1 MQLIVL
7 GMHRSGTSGVTRLL
21 NLAGAWF
28 GPPGIATEANEENP
42 KGFWERRD
50 VRNVC
55 DGLLHGG
62 GFDWYRLAG
71 FSVDTIPT
79 EVVTEQL
86 AAFSETLHSLDQHRP
101 WVVKEP
107 RLCLLYPLIAPMLD
121 QAVCVH
127 VTREPLEVAHSVCAR
142 NGLSVQGALA
152 LWELYSLHAVAA
164 TAGQPRVHV
173 RHEDVMN
180 DPIGTMATL
189 VDQLTALGV
198 TGLHQPSPEEI
209 SEFISPDLHRQRRS
223 PELRGL
229 RLNAQQARLAELLS
243 TGEIFGLA
251 ELPELSTG
259 AAEELEVLE
268 RIDDLESDLNTVQQ
282 SLAAAGRREQNLE
295 RAIQREQ
302 ARRRAVGETAIEALD
317 RAERDVHSM
326 VAGRPAKLAA
336 YLVAIRRTLT
346 PGMARTD
353 PTPFSR
359 ALGGIERGRRQV
371 RGRAADPVPGATAA
385 PQPSPALISR
395 SRPATKPTGKPRVA
409 VISWDVGHNPLGR
422 ANVMAEVLARRFD
435 VELWGA
441 QFERYGSR
449 VWAPLRDTPI
459 PINVFPGRP
468 FPEHL
473 AIMEQVAAQ
482 IDADAIWVSKP
493 RLPSYLLGALA
504 KEKRNRPLV
513 LDVDDHELAFFG
525 EDEGI
530 DMGTLRSRRGD
541 PVLDLPFERLWT
553 QACDPLI
560 GSADQV
566 TVSNV
571 ALQQR
576 YGGLVVPHA
585 RDENLFDPT
594 RFDRDEVRAR
604 LGVSPDQ
611 RLLLFGG
618 TPRIHKGIVEVLRA
632 LEELGDER
640 YRVLM
645 FGTRELDELR
655 PQIGDLARWAMA
667 LPYQPFRDLPSVLA
681 AADLAC
687 VLQDATH
694 PVARYQM
701 PAKVTD
707 ALAMGVPCLVTPV
720 PPLQPLIDEGVL
732 QVLEP
737 DASLAETI
745 TDIFDR
751 YDDARHRAAQGRK
764 LFLSTFSYEAVAA
777 SVVPVFEALIA
788 NPPEASPGLSTL
800 TDVPRDLFESVPGQE
815 AEPATGRP
823 APRRPGKRPRR
834 LTPGAPFDVVMFW
847 KQNDTGIYGRRQDM
861 VLEYLQRSGRV
872 GTVVHFDNPITPEAL
887 TNTWRR
893 GAHSPADQGRLVVR
907 QTLGRVGPRRRSGS
921 VHRHTFVY
929 GGSRSRRLGL
939 PRRSGYDEFVR
950 KILKAHGIGERPF
963 VLWGYPTNPDLPLL
977 IDSLD
982 PDLVV
987 ADVVDDNRTW
997 FTPGTP
1003 EHDRADLNYEQVLT
1017 RSDLVLANCDPVAQA
1032 MSRFAPEIH
1041 VIPNG
1046 LELPDGSPVGPRP
1059 TDLQNLTGPL
1069 IGYVGNLS
1077 SRIDIDLL
1085 DGLAEARPQWQFVFI
1100 GSAHLDA
1107 SILRLQHRS
1116 NVHFLGVKPHQEARR
1131 YLQHFDVALIPHLDN
1146 EMTRAMNPLK
1156 AFVYCAAG
1164 VPVVSTPVA
1173 NLGDLADLITVAHG
1187 IDGFLEAIEQNLDRG
1202 RQTPDLELL
1211 RKHSWEQRVSEI
1223 LRLVDATVSEE
1234 TGEPAS
1240 SRPDG

>member
-1 MQLIVL
+1 
-7 GMHRSGTSGVTRLL
+7 
-21 NLAGAWF
+21 
-28 GPPGIATEANEENP
+28 
-42 KGFWERRD
+42 
-50 VRNVC
+50 
-55 DGLLHGG
+55 
-62 GFDWYRLAG
+62 
-71 FSVDTIPT
+71 
-79 EVVTEQL
+79 
-86 AAFSETLHSLDQHRP
+86 
-101 WVVKEP
+101 
-107 RLCLLYPLIAPMLD
+107 
-121 QAVCVH
+121 
-127 VTREPLEVAHSVCAR
+127 
-142 NGLSVQGALA
+142 
-152 LWELYSLHAVAA
+152 
-164 TAGQPRVHV
+164 
-173 RHEDVMN
+173 
-180 DPIGTMATL
+180 
-189 VDQLTALGV
+189 
-198 TGLHQPSPEEI
+198 
-209 SEFISPDLHRQRRS
+209 
-223 PELRGL
+223 
-229 RLNAQQARLAELLS
+229 
-243 TGEIFGLA
+243 
-251 ELPELSTG
+251 
-259 AAEELEVLE
+259 
-268 RIDDLESDLNTVQQ
+268 
-282 SLAAAGRREQNLE
+282 
-295 RAIQREQ
+295 AIEREQ
-302 ARRRAVGETAIEALD
+302 ARRRVVGDTAIEALD
-317 RAERDVHSM
+317 RAEQDVRSM
-326 VAGRPAKLAA
+326 VAGRPEKLAA

-371 RGRAADPVPGATAA
+371 RGRAADPVPGA
-385 PQPSPALISR
+385 SPAANLLPTPMHR
-395 SRPATKPTGKPRVA
+395 SRPATTPTGKPRVA
-409 VISWDVGHNPLGR
+409 VIAWDVGHNPLGR
-422 ANVMAEVLARRFD
+422 ANIMAEILARRFD

-468 FPEHL
+468 FPDHL
-473 AIMEQVAAQ
+473 AVMEHVASQ

-504 KEKRNRPLV
+504 KEHRNRPLV

-530 DMGTLRSRRGD
+530 DMDSLRARRGD
-541 PVLDLPFERLWT
+541 PKLDLPFERLWT

-560 GSADQV
+560 ASADQV

-576 YGGLVVPHA
+576 YGGLIVPHA
-585 RDENLFDPT
+585 RDENLFDPA

-604 LGVSPDQ
+604 LGVSPQ
-611 RLLLFGG
+611 TRLLLFGG
-618 TPRIHKGIVEVLRA
+618 TPRVHKGVVEVLKA

-667 LPYQPFRDLPSVLA
+667 LPYQPFRELPSILA

-687 VLQDATH
+687 VLQDGAH

-707 ALAMGVPCLVTPV
+707 ALAMGVPCLVSPV

-732 QVLEP
+732 QVLGP

-745 TDIFDR
+745 ADIFDR

-764 LFLSTFSYEAVAA
+764 LFLSTFSYEAVAET
-777 SVVPVFEALIA
+777 VVPVFEALIA
-788 NPPEASPGLSTL
+788 DPPAASSGLATL
-800 TDVPRDLFESVPGQE
+800 TEVPRDLFEPMPGQDIE
-815 AEPATGRP
+815 LATGRP
-823 APRRPGKRPRR
+823 APRRPGQQPRR
-834 LTPGAPFDVVMFW
+834 LAPGAPFDLVMFW

-872 GTVVHFDNPITPEAL
+872 GTVVHFDNPITPESLA
-887 TNTWRR
+887 NTWRR
-893 GAHSPADQGRLVVR
+893 GANAPADQGRLVVR
-907 QTLGRVGPRRRSGS
+907 QTLGRVGPRRRSGP
-921 VHRHTFVY
+921 VHHHTFLY

-939 PRRSGYDEFVR
+939 PRRSGYVGYVQQ
-950 KILKAHGIGERPF
+950 ILKAHGIGERPF
-963 VLWGYPTNPDLPLL
+963 VLWAYPTNADLPRL
-977 IDSLD
+977 IDTLD

-1003 EHDRADLNYEQVLT
+1003 EHDRADLNYEEVLA
-1017 RSDLVLANCDPVAQA
+1017 RSDLVLANCDPVASA
-1032 MSRFAPEIH
+1032 MSRFAADIH

-1046 LELPDGSPVGPRP
+1046 LELPDGSPRGPRP
-1059 TDLQNLTGPL
+1059 TELQSLAGPL

-1107 SILRLQHRS
+1107 SILRLEHRP
-1116 NVHFLGVKPHQEARR
+1116 NVHFLGVKPHQEARQ
-1131 YLQHFDVALIPHLDN
+1131 YLRHFDVALIPHLDN

-1173 NLGDLADLITVAHG
+1173 NLGDLAGLISVAHG
-1187 IDGFLEAIEQNLDRG
+1187 VDGFLTAIEQNLHRG
-1202 RQTPDLELL
+1202 RQSPDLELL
-1211 RKHSWEQRVSEI
+1211 RRHSWEQRISDI
-1223 LRLVDATVSEE
+1223 LSLIDATVA
-1234 TGEPAS
+1234 GEPGQPATS
-1240 SRPDG
+1240 